1 MPTGLVP
8 NDYLESDDFAD
19 NIALICSECRP
30 TTKSEVYMIKQECGH
45 TKGCLMFPSS
55 PSIQLCPNFV
65 FQK

>member
-1 MPTGLVP
+1 M
-8 NDYLESDDFAD
+8 ESDDFAD
-19 NIALICSECRP
+19 NVALICSECRP
-30 TTKSEVYMIKQECGH
+30 TTKSEVYMIKQERGH